1 MKFLKFYILYRLP
14 IVILLAVSGVLLHI
28 YADAVSAWLCYIAAF
43 ISLFLYFF
51 IGTMRLVQEAV
62 SEGDVDKATVY
73 LKKIKFPR
81 LLFKP
86 FRATY
91 YMVQSN
97 MALVSNNLDTA
108 EANIRKSMTT
118 KSSILGDTKGNSM
131 LQLAFIQ
138 LKKGESK
145 EARKSLLEAVKAGI
159 SDKESLAAAYL
170 QLCSLEIYRNQN
182 RIAKEYFKKAK
193 EQKPKND
200 ELVQQIKT
208 MEKQIARLPG

>member
-1 MKFLKFYILYRLP
+1 MKILRFYILYRLP
-14 IVILLAVSGVLLHI
+14 IIVLLTIGGVLLHL
-28 YADAVSAWLCYIAAF
+28 YVDAVSAWLCYIAAF
-43 ISLFLYFF
+43 ISLFLYIFV
-51 IGTMRLVQEAV
+51 GTMRIVQEAIA
-62 SEGDVDKATVY
+62 EGDIDRATAY
-73 LKKIKFPR
+73 LNMIKFPR

-108 EANIRKSMTT
+108 EANIRKSLNT
-118 KSSILGDTKGNSM
+118 KSSLLGETKGNNL
-131 LQLAFIQ
+131 LQLAYIQ

-145 EARKSLLEAVKAGI
+145 EARKNLLEAVKSGI

-170 QLCSLEIYRNQN
+170 QLCTLEIHRNQN

-193 EQKPKND
+193 EQKPKNN